1 MAQDL
6 IDRWTDI
13 RKPLFLTPKDFRDR
27 VLVNME
33 SEIKLNYIKWLTNGL
48 EIDMFS
54 ILTILVIYSRATLI
68 ARL

>member
-1 MAQDL
+1 
-6 IDRWTDI
+6 
-13 RKPLFLTPKDFRDR
+13 
-27 VLVNME
+27 ME
-33 SEIKLNYIKWLTNGL
+33 SEIKLNYTKWLTNGL